1 MCELTS
7 ARTGSGSTV
16 AAARTASGRS
26 RVNEPPMIR
35 NEPRRDTDEPH
46 TTEQNCASFATEAG
60 LVIYDPDTPAAWLE
74 SDAIVELEEVA

>member
-1 MCELTS
+1 
-7 ARTGSGSTV
+7 
-16 AAARTASGRS
+16 
-26 RVNEPPMIR
+26 MIR